1 MFEIIIRKLE
11 VGAVQGLF
19 VVLLLI
25 VRFLVVDLEVTELVG
40 VLGGGDHTQ
49 PVPQVV
55 LLQVLLGPI
64 FINKSTSSVHL
75 NSW

>member
-1 MFEIIIRKLE
+1 MIEIYIRSLE
-11 VGAVQGLF
+11 VGAIQGLF
-19 VVLLLI
+19 VVLLLV

-55 LLQVLLGPI
+55 FLQVLLGQVLQIPENI
-64 FINKSTSSVHL
+64 KVKA
-75 NSW
+75 

>member
-1 MFEIIIRKLE
+1 MLEIIIRTLE

-19 VVLLLI
+19 VVLLLV

-55 LLQVLLGPI
+55 LLQVLLGQVLEIPEYLQV
-64 FINKSTSSVHL
+64 KAL
-75 NSW
+75 

>member
-55 LLQVLLGPI
+55 LLQVLLGQILKIPE
-64 FINKSTSSVHL
+64 HL
-75 NSW
+75 QVKAF